1 MLPVFGEATPSIG
14 TIDNWFKKFRS
25 GDFSIE
31 DEPRTGRPSELDNNA
46 LLLHIRDNP
55 RSNVRQIAEEFQC
68 HYSTVD
74 QHLGALGFTKQL
86 GRWIPHRLTEDQL
99 ENRVTICN
107 SLLSRKRNFEWL
119 RELVTGDEKW
129 VLYFNQTRQGQ
140 WIMRGETPEPDP
152 KPNPHEKKVLL
163 SVFWDY
169 KGILS
174 LELLQPNTT
183 INAEYYCYQLDRLH
197 NILSIQRS
205 PKCNVILLHDNA
217 RPHTALQTRNKIVNE
232 FDLEILP
239 HPSYSPD
246 ISPTDYYFF
255 RHLSNHLR
263 EKHFFQI

>member
-1 MLPVFGEATPSIG
+1 MLPVFDEATPSIG

-129 VLYFNQTRQGQ
+129 VLYFNQTRQANGLCEEKSLNPTQ
-140 WIMRGETPEPDP
+140 NPTPMKKSCCSQFFGIIREFFHSSFY
-152 KPNPHEKKVLL
+152 NPILL
-163 SVFWDY
+163 
-169 KGILS
+169 LM
-174 LELLQPNTT
+174 
-183 INAEYYCYQLDRLH
+183 
-197 NILSIQRS
+197 LSII
-205 PKCNVILLHDNA
+205 VINWTDFIIFFLFKDPQNA
-217 RPHTALQTRNKIVNE
+217 M
-232 FDLEILP
+232 
-239 HPSYSPD
+239 
-246 ISPTDYYFF
+246 
-255 RHLSNHLR
+255 
-263 EKHFFQI
+263 